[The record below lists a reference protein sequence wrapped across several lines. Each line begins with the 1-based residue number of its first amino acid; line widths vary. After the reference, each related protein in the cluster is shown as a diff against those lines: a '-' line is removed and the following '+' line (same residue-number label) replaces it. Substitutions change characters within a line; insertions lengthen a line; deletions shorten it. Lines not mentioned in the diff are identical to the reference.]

1 MGLLA
6 KMAIRLEK
14 SETGCKLMEGT
25 ASLCEERNSVQSRA
39 MLILPMEKSDTWYK
53 IMRAMEGTASL
64 WEERNSVTAA
74 GDDDGV
80 RSSHQ
85 HT

>member
-1 MGLLA
+1 MVGLLA
-6 KMAIRLEK
+6 KMTIRLEK

-25 ASLCEERNSVQSRA
+25 ESLC
-39 MLILPMEKSDTWYK
+39 
-53 IMRAMEGTASL
+53 
-64 WEERNSVTAA
+64 EERNSVTAA